1 MRLQETSPRP
11 SHATLATTHFQPRTS
26 TTLTYTGFQPITYY
40 ITYPFVCGHKKGP
53 VMYQSPYVI
62 KPTSFIML
70 SYRPVCHSYYYHNEN
85 PLYVSNLYMVGI
97 TQLYGYVY
105 LGWMYHYYPF
115 ELVVYHLVS
124 PPL

>member
-1 MRLQETSPRP
+1 VRLQETSPRP
-11 SHATLATTHFQPRTS
+11 SYATLATTYFQPHAMQPLLPHAFSPSHTTFHIHSFVDIKKDRLYTS
-26 TTLTYTGFQPITYY
+26 P
-40 ITYPFVCGHKKGP
+40 
-53 VMYQSPYVI
+53 PYVI

-70 SYRPVCHSYYYHNEN
+70 NYQPECHSYYYHNEN

-105 LGWMYHYYPF
+105 LWWMYHCYPF

-124 PPL
+124 LPL

>member
-11 SHATLATTHFQPRTS
+11 SHATLATTHFQPHAMQPLPTQAFS
-26 TTLTYTGFQPITYY
+26 PSHTTLHIHSFVDIKKDRLYTSP
-40 ITYPFVCGHKKGP
+40 
-53 VMYQSPYVI
+53 PYVI

-85 PLYVSNLYMVGI
+85 PLYVSNLYMVEI

-105 LGWMYHYYPF
+105 LWWMYHCYPF